1 MRKKKKKRS
10 EEVERI
16 EESFRLYGM
25 GWNHYHEKRM
35 ELARDYFLAS
45 ILLWNDWKPHR
56 FLAMIYAELG
66 DNEKKFLYL
75 EKAYQASGVQ
85 DIVGKEY
92 AEALLEKGQIEQ
104 AKSIL
109 KKILARNAT
118 YKPGKVLLEKIN
130 HLEK

>member
-1 MRKKKKKRS
+1 MGKKKKRRS
-10 EEVERI
+10 EEVERM
-16 EESFRLYGM
+16 EESFRLYGI
-25 GWNHYHEKRM
+25 GWNHYHEKRV

-45 ILLWNDWKPHR
+45 TMLWNDWKPYR
-56 FLAMIYAELG
+56 FLAMIYAAQG

-75 EKAYQASGVQ
+75 EKAYQASEVQ

-92 AEALLEKGQIEQ
+92 AEALLEKGHTEQ

-109 KKILARNAT
+109 EKILARNVT

-130 HLEK
+130 HLKK